1 MLSAAVSV
9 RDVFDAFK
17 GTLNFVFRSN
27 AKLSAGFSIIFS
39 LLLIAA
45 LAPVIAP
52 YDASIVGLHALD
64 RPPSFEHLLGTD
76 TLGRDVFDQLIH
88 GLRQSLII
96 GFFAGSAGLL
106 VGITVGIISGY
117 KGGWVDDLLRSVTDV
132 FLVIPTIPLLVVLSS
147 FVRYM
152 TIPDMVLIL
161 AIFAWPFPARTF
173 RAQVLSFR
181 KREYINMA
189 RLSGLSDMKI
199 VFKEVLPNM
208 LPYVSTTL
216 AIAISGAIM
225 AEVFLELLGLGPQ
238 NTITLGIMVYWAME
252 RAALIRGILW
262 WVFPPM
268 AVIVLIFI
276 GLQLINIGLDEV
288 FNPRLRR
295 EVTA

>member
-1 MLSAAVSV
+1 MLNASVSG

-17 GTLNFVFRSN
+17 GTLNFVFRRN
-27 AKLSAGFSIIFS
+27 ARLSTGFTIIFS
-39 LLLIAA
+39 LLLIAT

-52 YDASIVGLHALD
+52 YDASTVGLHPLD

-96 GFFAGSAGLL
+96 GFFAGLTGLAA
-106 VGITVGIISGY
+106 GITVGIISGY

-161 AIFAWPFPARTF
+161 AVFAWPFPARTF
-173 RAQVLSFR
+173 RSQVLSLR
-181 KREYINMA
+181 KREFINMA

-199 VFKEVLPNM
+199 VFKEILPNM

-268 AVIVLIFI
+268 VVIVLIFI
-276 GLQLINIGLDEV
+276 GLQLINIGMDEV

-295 EVTA
+295 GAAA

>member
-1 MLSAAVSV
+1 MLNVAVSG
-9 RDVFDAFK
+9 RDVFDAIK
-17 GTLNFVFRSN
+17 GTLNFVFRRN
-27 AKLSAGFSIIFS
+27 ARLSAGFTIIFC

-52 YDASIVGLHALD
+52 YDASAVGLHLLD

-96 GFFAGSAGLL
+96 GIFTGLAGLL
-106 VGITVGIISGY
+106 VGTTVGIISGY
-117 KGGWVDDLLRSVTDV
+117 KGGWVDDLLKSVTDV
-132 FLVIPTIPLLVVLSS
+132 FLVIPTIPLLVVMSA

-152 TIPDMVLIL
+152 TVPYMVLIL

-173 RAQVLSFR
+173 RSLVLSYR

-189 RLSGLSDMKI
+189 KLSGLSDMKI

-216 AIAISGAIM
+216 ANTISAAIM

-238 NTITLGIMVYWAME
+238 NTITLGTMIYWAME
-252 RAALIRGILW
+252 RAALIRGLLW

-268 AVIVLIFI
+268 IVIVLIFI

-295 EVTA
+295 GVTA

>member
-1 MLSAAVSV
+1 MLNVAVSG

-17 GTLNFVFRSN
+17 GTLNFVFRRN
-27 AKLSAGFSIIFS
+27 ARLSAGFTIIFC

-52 YDASIVGLHALD
+52 YDASAVGLHLLD
-64 RPPSFEHLLGTD
+64 RPPSFENLLGTD
-76 TLGRDVFDQLIH
+76 SLGRDVLDQLIH

-96 GFFAGSAGLL
+96 GIFTGLAGLL

-117 KGGWVDDLLRSVTDV
+117 KGGWVDALLRSVTDV

-152 TIPDMVLIL
+152 TVPAMVLIL

-173 RAQVLSFR
+173 RAQVLSSR
-181 KREYINMA
+181 KREYINIA
-189 RLSGLSDMKI
+189 KLSGLSDMKI

-216 AIAISGAIM
+216 VNAISAAIL

-238 NTITLGIMVYWAME
+238 NTITLGTMVYWAME
-252 RAALIRGILW
+252 RAALIRGVMW
-262 WVFPPM
+262 WVFPPIL
-268 AVIVLIFI
+268 VIVLIFI

-295 EVTA
+295 GVTA

>member
-1 MLSAAVSV
+1 MLNVAVSG

-17 GTLNFVFRSN
+17 GTLNFVFRRN
-27 AKLSAGFSIIFS
+27 ARLSAGFTIIFC
-39 LLLIAA
+39 LLLIAV

-52 YDASIVGLHALD
+52 YDASAVGLHLLD

-96 GFFAGSAGLL
+96 GIFTGLAGLL

-152 TIPDMVLIL
+152 TVPAMVLIL
-161 AIFAWPFPARTF
+161 AVFAWPFPARTF
-173 RAQVLSFR
+173 RAQVLSSR

-189 RLSGLSDMKI
+189 KLSGLSDMKI

-216 AIAISGAIM
+216 ANAISAAIL

-238 NTITLGIMVYWAME
+238 NTITLGTMVYWAMK
-252 RAALIRGILW
+252 RAALIRGVLW
-262 WVFPPM
+262 WVFPPIF
-268 AVIVLIFI
+268 VIVLIFI

-295 EVTA
+295 GVTA

>member
-1 MLSAAVSV
+1 MLNVAVSG
-9 RDVFDAFK
+9 RDVFDALK
-17 GTLNFVFRSN
+17 GTLNFVFRRN
-27 AKLSAGFSIIFS
+27 ARLSAGFTIIFC

-52 YDASIVGLHALD
+52 YDASAVGLHPLD
-64 RPPSFEHLLGTD
+64 RPPSLEHLLGTD

-96 GFFAGSAGLL
+96 GIFTGLAGLL

-152 TIPDMVLIL
+152 TVPYMVLIL

-173 RAQVLSFR
+173 RAQVLSSR

-216 AIAISGAIM
+216 ANAISAAIL

-238 NTITLGIMVYWAME
+238 NTITLGTMVYWAME
-252 RAALIRGILW
+252 RAALIRGVLW
-262 WVFPPM
+262 WVFPPIF
-268 AVIVLIFI
+268 VIVLIFI
-276 GLQLINIGLDEV
+276 GLQLVNIGLDEV

-295 EVTA
+295 GVTA